1 MADCKELLD
10 DLDPSC
16 AALNKPG
23 GADKRAYIASI
34 SHFTY
39 TVDGSGYVNSIS
51 MANDGSI
58 PFKLKKFI
66 GQPDKNSAT
75 WPLTA
80 GDNVNT
86 WNHTWVEPLYYSNP
100 SELLAIEKL
109 AKVKQAVVFVQTLDD
124 KIIILGLDKGL
135 KATAGEGGTGILL
148 NDSTAWTV
156 TLSGEQRFMPK
167 YFSIN
172 GETATIDDNIAY
184 LDALSSI

>member
-1 MADCKELLD
+1 MADCLELLD
-10 DLDPSC
+10 NLDPSC
-16 AALNKPG
+16 DALNKPA
-23 GADKRAYIASI
+23 GADKRVYLTSK
-34 SHFTY
+34 SHFSY
-39 TVDGSGYVNSIS
+39 TVDGNGYVNSLS
-51 MANDGSI
+51 MLTNGSI

-80 GDNVNT
+80 GENVNT

-100 SELLAIEKL
+100 SELLAIEKACK
-109 AKVKQAVVFVQTLDD
+109 AKQLVAIFQGADD
-124 KIIILGLDKGL
+124 KIMILGLDKGL

-148 NDSTAWTV
+148 NDSTAWTI

-172 GETATIDDNIAY
+172 GETATIDQNLAY
-184 LDALSSI
+184 LDALSDI